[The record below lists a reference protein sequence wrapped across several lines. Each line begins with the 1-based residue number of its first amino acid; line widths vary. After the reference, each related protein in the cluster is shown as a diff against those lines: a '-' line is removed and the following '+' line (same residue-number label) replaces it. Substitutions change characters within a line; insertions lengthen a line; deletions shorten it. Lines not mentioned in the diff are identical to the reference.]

1 MWQKVRSLWS
11 YAYDNY
17 YEEYDWFHMGGDDM
31 YVLVENLRLYL
42 ESDEIQVAANGGE
55 YLPSGNETTQTPLYL
70 GRRFAFDGKMSRI
83 YNSGGPGY
91 TINKAA
97 LKLLVA
103 GGWGNLGERETYAE
117 DVMVAAVF
125 REKGVFPFDTKDES
139 GAERYMHYPVS
150 RADYADSL
158 PRGHNILISASL

>member
-1 MWQKVRSLWS
+1 MVGSNKTDASVNAVDIPHIGPEIYRNMWQKVRSLWS
-11 YAYDNY
+11 YVYDNY
-17 YEEYDWFHMGGDDM
+17 YEKYDWFHMGGDDM

-42 ESDEIQVAANGGE
+42 ESDEIQVAANGGK
-55 YLPSGNETTQTPLYL
+55 YLPFGNESTQTPLYL

-103 GGWGNLGERETYAE
+103 GGWGNGGERNVCGRRAGSS
-117 DVMVAAVF
+117 
-125 REKGVFPFDTKDES
+125 GVS
-139 GAERYMHYPVS
+139 
-150 RADYADSL
+150 
-158 PRGHNILISASL
+158 